1 MKMKIGIE
9 LFVKLDYLRPLG
21 TTIIYADCNSSFF
34 GMDISMRLM
43 KMLQIYKH
51 NIRMS
56 VPCNNTVGSL
66 LWARLGNTTMKTYL
80 KKV

>member
-1 MKMKIGIE
+1 MKMKTGID
-9 LFVKLDYLRPLG
+9 LFVKLDYLTPLG

-34 GMDISMRLM
+34 GTHTSMRLM
-43 KMLQIYKH
+43 KMIQIY

-66 LWARLGNTTMKTYL
+66 HWARLRNTTMKTYL